1 MNLEKIVLKHLI
13 LNALKYGKANEKIV
27 ISKIIAENKELKDKI
42 NEIKE
47 IINQKIDEINNLS
60 KEKLEELAKEF
71 EIILEKKEEKEFE
84 LPFAEKGKV
93 ITAFPPEPSK
103 YLHIG
108 HAKAAFL
115 NYYYA
120 KKYDG
125 KFILRFEDSNP
136 EKVKREY
143 YNAIRDDLKWL
154 GIKWDEEDV
163 LSLHLEEYYE
173 ALRLLILRDKA
184 YACFCSKDKIKEY
197 RAKGIECE
205 HRNFS
210 IEKNLKIF
218 EDMLS
223 GKYKENEVHIRAK
236 IDMKHKNYV
245 MRDPS
250 LVRISFKEHPIVG
263 NKYFVWP
270 LYDFGTAMLDYWE
283 KITHRFRSKEFEL
296 RTELQNWI
304 REALGINKHPIII
317 EIARFEIKDQLTS
330 GRKIRELIQ
339 KGILSDYDDIRLVT
353 IRALKKRGFL
363 PNAILDFVKRT
374 GISKSESK
382 IEIEVLESINRQHL
396 DKYANRYFFVDNP
409 KRLKVINA
417 TTKFARIKFHPDF
430 EDRGYREILTKGDF
444 FISESD
450 FKDLK
455 EGDEVRLIDLYN
467 IKIIQ
472 KNENEII
479 AEKIGEELIKDIKK
493 IHWISLNDDFVK
505 VKVIK
510 AEKLIENGKINEN
523 SLREIFGYGE
533 STIKRILIGER
544 VQFVRF
550 GFVKLESIKENLY
563 EFIFIHK

>member
-1 MNLEKIVLKHLI
+1 
-13 LNALKYGKANEKIV
+13 
-27 ISKIIAENKELKDKI
+27 
-42 NEIKE
+42 
-47 IINQKIDEINNLS
+47 
-60 KEKLEELAKEF
+60 
-71 EIILEKKEEKEFE
+71 
-84 LPFAEKGKV
+84 
-93 ITAFPPEPSK
+93 
-103 YLHIG
+103 
-108 HAKAAFL
+108 
-115 NYYYA
+115 
-120 KKYDG
+120 
-125 KFILRFEDSNP
+125 
-136 EKVKREY
+136 
-143 YNAIRDDLKWL
+143 
-154 GIKWDEEDV
+154 
-163 LSLHLEEYYE
+163 
-173 ALRLLILRDKA
+173 
-184 YACFCSKDKIKEY
+184 
-197 RAKGIECE
+197 
-205 HRNFS
+205 
-210 IEKNLKIF
+210 
-218 EDMLS
+218 
-223 GKYKENEVHIRAK
+223 
-236 IDMKHKNYV
+236 
-245 MRDPS
+245 
-250 LVRISFKEHPIVG
+250 
-263 NKYFVWP
+263 
-270 LYDFGTAMLDYWE
+270 
-283 KITHRFRSKEFEL
+283 ITHRFRSKEFEL

-363 PNAILDFVKRT
+363 PNAILDFAKRT

-479 AEKIGEELIKDIKK
+479 AEKISEEVIKDIKK